1 MAISD
6 KIAVLLAASSGKG
19 MQRHAI
25 SRRIL
30 GLQQQKQQINHQIHS
45 LNVQL
50 QALRANKR
58 SIRMKV
64 NTLRQ
69 QMDSL

>member
-1 MAISD
+1 MSISSRA
-6 KIAVLLAASSGKG
+6 KELIAASSGKG
-19 MQRHAI
+19 MQRHAL

-45 LNVQL
+45 LNVQM
-50 QALRANKR
+50 QALRTNKR
-58 SIRMKV
+58 GIRMKI

-69 QMDSL
+69 QMDTL